1 MSFQFWTQFRLRT
14 TLRYPLLDLA
24 PSPRARQL
32 LGLGGLLFV
41 GLLLALIFPRPALSQ
56 VDPFVVEGPLAPAE
70 LAAFD
75 TLALR
80 EGSLALDGNRLIAGA
95 FGADGNGVDSGAA
108 FVFERDVVSNAWV
121 ETAHLLPNVTPCTS
135 ALGFAVANRFGYAVD
150 IDGDRAVV
158 GAPGE
163 DCLGAEKDGAVYIY
177 LRSAGGSWVLEQK
190 ISSPVALASVGF
202 GSAVALD
209 GLTLVVGAEFL
220 TSDQNP
226 PQNSTGGA
234 FVFDR
239 GPGGWSLTRRL
250 YPSDG
255 PIDQH
260 GFGSM
265 AVAVAGDRVAVG
277 APGDNTHGGRA
288 GAIYLYQRNLGGV
301 GTWGQSH
308 KLTPTTKAVG
318 DIGRAQDELGWV
330 VALNEDG
337 TTLVGGAPGIDAAAA
352 DQSGGIYIFE
362 RDLGGAEAW
371 GLADLVTS
379 ATPVVGEA
387 FGTDVA
393 ASGALVLVGA
403 RDDHALA
410 APGAAY
416 VVAKT
421 GGWAVA
427 QKLAPGAPSAY
438 GRYGASV
445 ALGGGPAVVGSPGD
459 DSVDAEAGILFTYR
473 QEAADT
479 DFDGVVDGSDNCPDV
494 FNPDQTDSDG
504 NGVGDACEPPPPA
517 DGDGDGVPDDID
529 NCPATPNADQADS
542 DGNGVGDACDVPPP
556 ADGDGDGVPDDTDN
570 CPTTPNADQA
580 DTDGNGVGDAC
591 DVPPPAD
598 GDGDGVPD
606 DIDNCPATPNAE
618 QADLDTDGVGDV
630 CDGDD
635 DGDGVPDD
643 TDNCPRVAN
652 ADQSDGDSDGLGDAC
667 DADSAGPV
675 VLRGAF
681 DEGSGPSTDLGSGL
695 VGTLEGGSTWTEGQQ
710 GKAILCDGT
719 GYVKATDGG
728 ASAAD
733 FGHALT
739 LAVWVRPDALGGTQM
754 VISKDNAYELEL
766 GKVADGLWNLRL
778 ANAVQG
784 NAETPLAEGVWQHL
798 AVTWDGAT
806 VRYYRNGQPDGSDP
820 FGGVLPSNDSDL
832 GLGARPTPAISGGP
846 AFFLVGALDE
856 ARLYD
861 RALGATEIGSLF
873 AASVRDI
880 TPPVRSNR
888 LPGAP
893 LAPAALGTAVDF
905 GLDTGEAADCRY
917 AFGNGGIRF
926 ADMPAVFGTADAL
939 NHRDTLVPSQ
949 AVTRIQARCRDALG
963 NTNADDYLVPV
974 VVAEV
979 DLVSDLAGFW
989 TFDSGSGCAAL
1000 DASAVTDGALGPD
1013 CVGGN
1018 APQWIDGVMA
1028 TGLDF
1033 DGDDDRVSVPSTAAL
1048 GQTDALTMAAW
1059 IRHAPTVQFR
1069 AIVEKRDAGND
1080 GYNLFL
1086 TDQSKLFARVNGT
1099 TLASPDPVADGAW
1112 HHVAGVW
1119 DGASLTLYVDGASV
1133 ATTAGGGG
1141 TLETSAN
1148 LLLGH
1153 HFSQPGYSF
1162 AGQLDEVTLHRRA
1175 LEAPEVFQL
1184 FVETQP

>member
-14 TLRYPLLDLA
+14 TLRYPLLGLA
-24 PSPRARQL
+24 PSPRARRL
-32 LGLGGLLFV
+32 FGLGGLLFV
-41 GLLLALIFPRPALSQ
+41 GLLLALVFPRPALSQ

-108 FVFERDVVSNAWV
+108 FVFERDVVSDAWV

-135 ALGFAVANRFGYAVD
+135 ALGFAIANRFGYAVD

-239 GPGGWSLTRRL
+239 GPGGWSLTHRL
-250 YPSDG
+250 FPSDG

-362 RDLGGAEAW
+362 RDLGGSEAW
-371 GLADLVTS
+371 GLASLVTAS
-379 ATPVVGEA
+379 TPVVGEA

-421 GGWAVA
+421 GGWTVA

-445 ALGGGPAVVGSPGD
+445 ALGGGLAVVGIPGD

-494 FNPDQTDSDG
+494 FNPDQADTDG

-517 DGDGDGVPDDID
+517 D
-529 NCPATPNADQADS
+529 A
-542 DGNGVGDACDVPPP
+542 
-556 ADGDGDGVPDDTDN
+556 DGDGVPDDTDN

-580 DTDGNGVGDAC
+580 DSDGNGIGDAC

-598 GDGDGVPD
+598 GDGDGVS
-606 DIDNCPATPNAE
+606 
-618 QADLDTDGVGDV
+618 
-630 CDGDD
+630 
-635 DGDGVPDD
+635 DD
-643 TDNCPRVAN
+643 TDNCPTTPN

-675 VLRGAF
+675 VLRGAL

-719 GYVKATDGG
+719 GYVKAADGG

-832 GLGARPTPAISGGP
+832 GLGARPTPVVQGGP

-861 RALGATEIGSLF
+861 RALEEAEIASLF

-926 ADMPAVFGTADAL
+926 ADMPVVFGTADAL
-939 NHRDTLVPSQ
+939 VHRDTLVPGQ

-1018 APQWIDGVMA
+1018 APQWTDGVTA

-1033 DGDDDRVSVPSTAAL
+1033 DGADDRVSVPSTAAL

-1141 TLETSAN
+1141 TLKTSAN